1 MADDI
6 TVDAEQLEDFLN
18 NASKYIE
25 NAAKQSIT
33 DASELAL
40 SEMEKNNATARF
52 ESSSDMVFSIEDTED
67 GKNVYM
73 SGEQA
78 VYSEFGTGTEG
89 GMQPHPMKRDFQLN
103 DYNSGRTIRTATDET
118 AKKALIAPG
127 TLYWTFKDDEGNLH
141 YTQGIPAQKQV
152 YNAGIEVQK
161 QMPEIIEK
169 NLRRIFE

>member
-6 TVDAEQLEDFLN
+6 TIDAEQLEDFLN

-25 NAAKQSIT
+25 WAAKVSIEQ
-33 DASELAL
+33 ASEFTLDKMRGNYAA
-40 SEMEKNNATARF
+40 SRYEPGDYM
-52 ESSSDMVFSIEDTED
+52 DFSKTGTDTE
-67 GKNVYM
+67 KEVCM
-73 SGEQA
+73 SGPQA

-89 GMQPHPMKRDFQLN
+89 AMQPHPMKGDFELN

-141 YTQGIPAQKQV
+141 YTQGIPAQKIV
-152 YNAGIEVQK
+152 YNAGIEVKK